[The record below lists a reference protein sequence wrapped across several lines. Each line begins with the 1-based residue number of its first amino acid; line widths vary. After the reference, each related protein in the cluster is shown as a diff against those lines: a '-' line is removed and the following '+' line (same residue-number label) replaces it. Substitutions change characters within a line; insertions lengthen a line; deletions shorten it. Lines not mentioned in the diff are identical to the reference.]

1 MFRSYK
7 LFCLTLFA
15 LALITLPPYGFA
27 QQQRSS
33 ADAASVPI
41 LPATLPIPSPTPP
54 YSPQDNE
61 DSIKVFTEE
70 VRIPV
75 FAYDEYGNFDRTIE
89 PDDLLIL
96 EDGVPQTVRS
106 VRHTPANVLLLLDT
120 GGEGVGTGGV
130 SKSTSLTRE
139 AALRVIAGLHKEDQL
154 ALIQFA
160 DHAETLQNWTTDRQ
174 SLAAVLKW
182 KLHSGKRARLAE
194 AIAAA
199 AQIFKDTPEGNR
211 HVVLIT
217 DGVETSG
224 TNNINRA
231 DALKQLSAAR
241 ATVHVISYTEF
252 VLQKQSDKTKAAMTN
267 EEIRRRDSIVAIA
280 NAGINPNPVGQSF
293 PSSAGGGGSGSIGGS
308 GRGFTFDPAMTRL
321 RKAYEADV
329 RRSQQWLTNL
339 ATETGGRIWLPLTA
353 QEMLDEGGKVARDI
367 GAQYVVTYKPKRP
380 FVTARAGEYR
390 RLEIAARR
398 LGLTLRT
405 RRGYVTTPPSPAS
418 TKTTTQP
425 TASTSPTTLP

>member
-1 MFRSYK
+1 MYRSYKSYK
-7 LFCLTLFA
+7 LFCLTFFA
-15 LALITLPPYGFA
+15 VALTALPFYGFA
-27 QQQRSS
+27 QQQKRS
-33 ADAASVPI
+33 ADTTNIPAS
-41 LPATLPIPSPTPP
+41 PATLPTPSPTPP
-54 YSPQDNE
+54 SSPQDTE

-75 FAYDEYGNFDRTIE
+75 FAYDDYGNSDRTIE

-120 GGEGVGTGGV
+120 GGEGVGMGGV

-139 AALRVIAGLHKEDQL
+139 AALRVIAGLHKENQL

-160 DHAETLQNWTTDRQ
+160 DRAETLQNWTTDRQ
-174 SLAAVLKW
+174 ALAAVLKW
-182 KLHSGKRARLAE
+182 KLHSGKRARLAQ

-199 AQIFKDTPEGNR
+199 AQIFQETPEGNR
-211 HVVLIT
+211 HIVLIT

-224 TNNINRA
+224 GNTTNRA
-231 DALKQLSAAR
+231 DALKQFSATR

-252 VLQKQSDKTKAAMTN
+252 VRQKQSDKTKVGITN
-267 EEIRRRDSIVAIA
+267 EEMRRRNSIGIIA

-293 PSSAGGGGSGSIGGS
+293 PSSAGGGGSG
-308 GRGFTFDPAMTRL
+308 GFTFDPAMKRL

-339 ATETGGRIWLPLTA
+339 ALETGGRIWLPLTA
-353 QEMLDEGGKVARDI
+353 QEMLDEGGKVAHDI

-405 RRGYVTTPPSPAS
+405 RRGYVTTPPSPVN
-418 TKTTTQP
+418 TKPAIQP
-425 TASTSPTTLP
+425 TPSTSPTTLP

>member
-1 MFRSYK
+1 MFRHSYK
-7 LFCLTLFA
+7 IFCLTFFA
-15 LALITLPPYGFA
+15 LALILLPLCGIA
-27 QQQRSS
+27 QQQQQQPQQTNERNANSSSS
-33 ADAASVPI
+33 A
-41 LPATLPIPSPTPP
+41 TPSPTPP
-54 YSPQDNE
+54 PSSSQDNE

-75 FAYDEYGNFDRTIE
+75 FAYDDYGNSDRTIE

-139 AALRVIAGLHKEDQL
+139 VARHVIAGLHKEDQL

-182 KLHSGKRARLAE
+182 KLHSGKRAHLAE

-224 TNNINRA
+224 GNNINRA
-231 DALKQLSAAR
+231 AALEQLSATR

-252 VLQKQSDKTKAAMTN
+252 VRQKQSDKTKVGMTD

-280 NAGINPNPVGQSF
+280 NAGIDPNPVGQSF
-293 PSSAGGGGSGSIGGS
+293 PSSAGGSVGGGV
-308 GRGFTFDPAMTRL
+308 GFTFDPAMKRL

-339 ATETGGRIWLPLTA
+339 ALETGGRIWLPLTA
-353 QEMLDEGGKVARDI
+353 QEMLDEGGKVAHDI

-390 RLEIAARR
+390 RLEIAPRR

-425 TASTSPTTLP
+425 TASTSPMTLP

>member
-7 LFCLTLFA
+7 LFCLTFLAIA
-15 LALITLPPYGFA
+15 LTALPFCVFA
-27 QQQRSS
+27 QQQNRA
-33 ADAASVPI
+33 ADAVGAPPTPAA
-41 LPATLPIPSPTPP
+41 LPTPSPTPSS
-54 YSPQDNE
+54 SPQDNE

-75 FAYDEYGNFDRTIE
+75 FAFDDYGNSDRTIE

-139 AALRVIAGLHKEDQL
+139 AALHVIAGLHKIDRL

-174 SLAAVLKW
+174 ALAAVLKW

-199 AQIFKDTPEGNR
+199 AQIFKDMPEGNR

-224 TNNINRA
+224 SNNLNRA
-231 DALKQLSAAR
+231 DPLKQLNAGR
-241 ATVHVISYTEF
+241 VTVHVISYTKF

-267 EEIRRRDSIVAIA
+267 EEIRRRESIAAIA

-293 PSSAGGGGSGSIGGS
+293 PSSAGGGGSIGGS

-329 RRSQQWLTNL
+329 RRSEQWLTNL
-339 ATETGGRIWLPLTA
+339 ALETGGRIWLPVTA

-380 FVTARAGEYR
+380 FITARAGEYR
-390 RLEIAARR
+390 RLEIAPRK
-398 LGLTLRT
+398 LGITLRT
-405 RRGYVTTPPSPAS
+405 RRGYVTTPPSPVN
-418 TKTTTQP
+418 TKPAIQP
-425 TASTSPTTLP
+425 TQSTSPTTFP

>member
-1 MFRSYK
+1 MP
-7 LFCLTLFA
+7 T
-15 LALITLPPYGFA
+15 
-27 QQQRSS
+27 
-33 ADAASVPI
+33 
-41 LPATLPIPSPTPP
+41 PSPTPSS
-54 YSPQDNE
+54 SPQDTE

-75 FAYDEYGNFDRTIE
+75 FAYDDYGNSDRTIE

-139 AALRVIAGLHKEDQL
+139 AALHVIAGLHKEDRL

-174 SLAAVLKW
+174 ALAAVLKW

-199 AQIFKDTPEGNR
+199 SQIFKDTPEGNR

-224 TNNINRA
+224 ANNLNRA
-231 DALKQLSAAR
+231 DAFKQLNAAR
-241 ATVHVISYTEF
+241 ATVHVISYTKF
-252 VLQKQSDKTKAAMTN
+252 VLQKQSDKTKAALTN
-267 EEIRRRDSIVAIA
+267 EEIRRRDSIAAVA

-293 PSSAGGGGSGSIGGS
+293 PSSAGGGGSIGGS
-308 GRGFTFDPAMTRL
+308 GRGFTFDPAMARL

-329 RRSQQWLTNL
+329 RRSEQWLTNL
-339 ATETGGRIWLPLTA
+339 ALETGGRIWLPTTA

-380 FVTARAGEYR
+380 FITARAGEYR
-390 RLEIAARR
+390 RLEIAARK
-398 LGLTLRT
+398 LGITLRT
-405 RRGYVTTPPSPAS
+405 RRGYVTTPPAPAN
-418 TKTTTQP
+418 TKPTTQP
-425 TASTSPTTLP
+425 AAPTSPTTAP

>member
-15 LALITLPPYGFA
+15 IALTALPFYGFA
-27 QQQRSS
+27 QQQKSS
-33 ADAASVPI
+33 ADAASVPAS
-41 LPATLPIPSPTPP
+41 PATLPIPSPTPLS
-54 YSPQDNE
+54 SPQDNE

-75 FAYDEYGNFDRTIE
+75 FAYDDYGNSDRTIE

-139 AALRVIAGLHKEDQL
+139 AALHVIAGLHKEDQL

-174 SLAAVLKW
+174 ALAAVLKW

-224 TNNINRA
+224 SNNISRA

-241 ATVHVISYTEF
+241 TTVHVISYTEF

-293 PSSAGGGGSGSIGGS
+293 PSSASGGGGGGS
-308 GRGFTFDPAMTRL
+308 GRGFTFDPAMKRL

-339 ATETGGRIWLPLTA
+339 ASETGGRIWLPLTA
-353 QEMLDEGGKVARDI
+353 QEMLDEGGKVAHDI

-380 FVTARAGEYR
+380 FVSARAGEYR
-390 RLEIAARR
+390 RLEIAPRR

-418 TKTTTQP
+418 TNTTTLP

>member
-7 LFCLTLFA
+7 LFCLTFFA
-15 LALITLPPYGFA
+15 VVLIALPHYVFS
-27 QQQRSS
+27 QQEKRS
-33 ADAASVPI
+33 ANTTNVPAS
-41 LPATLPIPSPTPP
+41 PATLPKPSPTPP
-54 YSPQDNE
+54 SSSPQDNE

-75 FAYDEYGNFDRTIE
+75 FAYDDYGNSDRTIE

-174 SLAAVLKW
+174 LLAAVLKW

-293 PSSAGGGGSGSIGGS
+293 PSSAGGGGGGGS
-308 GRGFTFDPAMTRL
+308 GRSITFDPAMKRL

-353 QEMLDEGGKVARDI
+353 QEMLDEGGKVAHDI

-380 FVTARAGEYR
+380 FVSARAGEYR

-418 TKTTTQP
+418 TNTTTQP
-425 TASTSPTTLP
+425 AATTSPTTLP

>member
-15 LALITLPPYGFA
+15 LALTALPFYAFA
-27 QQQRSS
+27 QQQKRF
-33 ADAASVPI
+33 ADAADAQTSPLT
-41 LPATLPIPSPTPP
+41 LPAASPTPP
-54 YSPQDNE
+54 SSSPPPDNE

-75 FAYDEYGNFDRTIE
+75 FAYDDYGNFDRTIE

-139 AALRVIAGLHKEDQL
+139 AAVHVIAGLHKEDQL

-160 DHAETLQNWTTDRQ
+160 DRAEVLQSWTTDRQ
-174 SLAAVLKW
+174 TLAAALKW
-182 KLHSGKRARLAE
+182 KLHSGKRVRLAE

-199 AQIFKDTPEGNR
+199 AQIFKDAPEGNR
-211 HVVLIT
+211 HIVLIT

-224 TNNINRA
+224 TTNINRA

-252 VLQKQSDKTKAAMTN
+252 VRQKQSDKTKVGKTN
-267 EEIRRRDSIVAIA
+267 EEIRQRDSIAVIA

-293 PSSAGGGGSGSIGGS
+293 PSSAGGGGGGGS
-308 GRGFTFDPAMTRL
+308 GRSIAFDPAMKRV

-329 RRSQQWLTNL
+329 RRSEQWLTNL
-339 ATETGGRIWLPLTA
+339 ALETGGRIWLPLTA
-353 QEMLDEGGKVARDI
+353 QEMLDESGKVAHDI

-390 RLEIAARR
+390 RLEIAPRR

-418 TKTTTQP
+418 TETTPQP
-425 TASTSPTTLP
+425 TASTTPPTLP